1 MLLLSL
7 QLLHLTSLAYL
18 HSARRHILF
27 SAIYLHLPN
36 SVWQFLHRC
45 KTVCHLNMA

>member
-1 MLLLSL
+1 MLMLSL

-27 SAIYLHLPN
+27 SAIYLHLPIVFDN
-36 SVWQFLHRC
+36 FDIDVKLSVI
-45 KTVCHLNMA
+45 